1 MAKASYHIPESI
13 DQSPLDIEI
22 AIRSSAGVGLRPLP
36 LKFILSWLC
45 SVLMWFFITQAT
57 FVSTMGILFIVLFS
71 IVWFLASLLLLRLD
85 KSNSMTFTRVPILIS
100 YMPRSA
106 RHVSCRTHDSVGPFY
121 SIANLE
127 SIDEDRGMV
136 TFADG
141 DVGAVYRV
149 VGSAS
154 VLLFP
159 EDREAILD
167 RVDAFYRNMGPE
179 YEIIYI
185 TAKESQNVKRQL
197 RNMDARIA
205 RLENDDPDLKAVAEM
220 DRYFLSEMVGKRYRS
235 IHQYMILKA
244 GNEEALQAA
253 HAALESEVNYSTLM
267 IKRCVALY
275 DEELHDVFKTLFK
288 GRETL

>member
-1 MAKASYHIPESI
+1 
-13 DQSPLDIEI
+13 
-22 AIRSSAGVGLRPLP
+22 
-36 LKFILSWLC
+36 
-45 SVLMWFFITQAT
+45 
-57 FVSTMGILFIVLFS
+57 
-71 IVWFLASLLLLRLD
+71 
-85 KSNSMTFTRVPILIS
+85 
-100 YMPRSA
+100 
-106 RHVSCRTHDSVGPFY
+106 
-121 SIANLE
+121 
-127 SIDEDRGMV
+127 MV

>member
-1 MAKASYHIPESI
+1 
-13 DQSPLDIEI
+13 
-22 AIRSSAGVGLRPLP
+22 
-36 LKFILSWLC
+36 
-45 SVLMWFFITQAT
+45 
-57 FVSTMGILFIVLFS
+57 
-71 IVWFLASLLLLRLD
+71 
-85 KSNSMTFTRVPILIS
+85 
-100 YMPRSA
+100 
-106 RHVSCRTHDSVGPFY
+106 VGPFY